1 MSIASILGPDGEIAR
16 RLPSYEA
23 RPQQMAMAEA
33 VALAI
38 HGQHHL
44 MVEAGTG
51 VGKSFAYLVPA
62 IQAAAGNEELVVVVS
77 THTISLQEQ
86 LVLKDIPF
94 LQEVM
99 PQNFSAVLVKGR
111 SNYISLRR
119 LRVAHQKMQS
129 LLPSESA
136 EDQLVQIGQWSRR
149 TEDGSL
155 SDLGFKPEPAVWD
168 LVESDTNN
176 CLGGKCPE
184 FEKCFYFKARRKVH
198 GADILVVNHALFF
211 SDLALRKEGFGLL
224 PDYQVAILDEAH
236 TIEEV
241 AGDHL
246 GLRITRG
253 QVEYLL
259 NRVYQEKS
267 RKGLL
272 TARGNPESFR
282 QLRAAHDAAQQF
294 FGSVLSWHH
303 LQSRK
308 TSNPSSVASGEAGRG
323 FVSDTVR
330 VRQTHIV
337 VNPLSEELKKLGSCL
352 AQIGKN
358 LDSEEESIEFTAAAN
373 RCTGLA
379 QALEQWLS
387 QSLAGQVYWVEVT
400 GERKRI
406 TLACA
411 PIEVGPAL
419 EEMLYS
425 EVPTVILTSATL
437 SIGDSHI
444 PAPISSTVDSSVSA
458 RKPLTK
464 PIQTFTFADRARN
477 DESQKMP
484 RNHGFQHLQRR
495 IGLTDCATLQVGS
508 PFNYSKQ
515 AELHLFRHMPEPK
528 QNSQEYEES
537 CLKKINEFVGRTRGR
552 AFVLFTSNSAMKRAA
567 ARLDPEFRRQGLL
580 LFSQSDGMPRT
591 QMVEKFRTTPNA
603 VLFGVDSFWQ
613 GVDVPGEALSNVIIT
628 KLPFAVPDRPLTQA
642 RMEAIEARGGSSFFD
657 YQVPQAVLKL
667 KQGFGRLIRT
677 KNDTGMVVILDPRV
691 LTKGYGRTF
700 LDALPQCRCFIDGSE
715 V

>member
-1 MSIASILGPDGEIAR
+1 MSVASILGPEGQIAQ
-16 RLPSYEA
+16 RLPSYEV

-33 VALAI
+33 VADAI
-38 HGQHHL
+38 KERRHL

-62 IQAAAGNEELVVVVS
+62 IQAAAGSEDCVVVVS

-86 LVLKDIPF
+86 LVQKDIPF

-99 PQNFSAVLVKGR
+99 PQKFSAVLVKGR
-111 SNYISLRR
+111 SNYLSLRR
-119 LRVAHQKMQS
+119 LRVAGQKIFS
-129 LLPSESA
+129 LLTTESA
-136 EDQLVQIGQWSRR
+136 EDQFKRIEQWSRS

-155 SDLGFKPEPAVWD
+155 SDLGFRPEPAVWD

-176 CLGGKCPE
+176 CLGGKCP
-184 FEKCFYFKARRKVH
+184 KYDQCFYFKARRKIH

-211 SDLALRKEGFGLL
+211 SDLALRREGFGLL

-246 GLRITRG
+246 GLRVTRG

-259 NRVYQEKS
+259 NKVYQEKS
-267 RKGLL
+267 GKGLL
-272 TARGNPESFR
+272 AARGNPEAFR
-282 QLRAAHDAAQQF
+282 QHRAVHHAADQF
-294 FGSVLSWHH
+294 FGAIMSWH
-303 LQSRK
+303 LRESRK
-308 TSNPSSVASGEAGRG
+308 DSGRPVA
-323 FVSDTVR
+323 SDTVR
-330 VRQTHIV
+330 VRQAPIV
-337 VNPLSEELKKLGSCL
+337 SNPLSEELKKLASSL
-352 AQIGKN
+352 TQIGKK
-358 LDSEEESIEFTAAAN
+358 LDSEEESIEYTAVAN
-373 RCTGLA
+373 RCSGLA
-379 QALEQWLS
+379 QGLEQWLA
-387 QSLAGQVYWVEVT
+387 QSLSGQVYWVEVA

-419 EEMLYS
+419 QEMLYS
-425 EVPTVILTSATL
+425 QVPTVILTSATL
-437 SIGDSHI
+437 SVGKRDQEIG
-444 PAPISSTVDSSVSA
+444 
-458 RKPLTK
+458 
-464 PIQTFTFADRARN
+464 F
-477 DESQKMP
+477 E
-484 RNHGFQHLQRR
+484 HLQRR
-495 IGLTDCATLQVGS
+495 IGLTDCVTQQVGS
-508 PFNYSKQ
+508 PFNYRKQ
-515 AELHLFRHMPEPK
+515 AELHLFRRMPEPK
-528 QNSQEYEES
+528 QNSQEFEEAS
-537 CLKKINEFVGRTRGR
+537 LNKIKEFVGRTRGR
-552 AFVLFTSNSAMKRAA
+552 AFVLFTSYSAMRRAA
-567 ARLDPEFRRQGLL
+567 ARLDADFRREGLV
-580 LFSQSDGMPRT
+580 LFSQSDGIPRS
-591 QMVEKFRTTPNA
+591 QMLDRFRTTPSA

-677 KNDTGMVVILDPRV
+677 KNDTGLVVILDPRV

-700 LDALPQCRCFIDGSE
+700 LDALPQCRCFIDGVE